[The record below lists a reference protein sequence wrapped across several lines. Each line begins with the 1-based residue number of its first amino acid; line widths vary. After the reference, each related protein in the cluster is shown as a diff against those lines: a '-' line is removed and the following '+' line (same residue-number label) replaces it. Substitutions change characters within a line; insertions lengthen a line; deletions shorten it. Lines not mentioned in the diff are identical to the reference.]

1 MRPILLLIA
10 LLGIAGCNGCS
21 QPRPKPLTGLALSGD
36 PSDLS
41 PQARGT
47 DKARDTG
54 HPLARFYRRL
64 AEIDGGSKTARAS
77 VLHFGDSHSASDS
90 YTGPL
95 REALVTRFGD
105 GGRGFLL
112 PGLPWK
118 GYAQRC
124 ADYEMSGGW
133 QRVRAAT
140 TDSSPPFG
148 MGAFRLDGGATGDT
162 VSRGPSRRCTLGT
175 DVDRV
180 RFHVLAQPGGG
191 SIDLFRGT
199 ELIGRRSTAADELGL
214 LTLTIELPTG
224 GSARLSAVG
233 DGPVSLLGSMG
244 ERDAAGIIYS
254 VAAFNGAQAS
264 QFLRGN
270 SGLVAAEV
278 AAAEPSLLVYAF
290 GTNEAW
296 GVAGQTDGIPQERRA
311 AAIERGAAGVTS
323 SLQKWLKLTRSS
335 APAADCL
342 VILPPDATRNPKQ
355 VRACL
360 EAATSPA
367 EVEMCNVSE
376 PAVAAVSAAFKA
388 MAEAEGCATWDI
400 AAAMGGTG
408 SMWEWMAAVPTRG
421 QADGVHLTGTG
432 YGLVG
437 ARLASDLLE
446 NFELWKRGES
456 FALPT
461 GRIEPAAQTVSGCMP
476 AMRLMFDAFDN
487 AALADAANSAAHLCL
502 ARSRN

>member
-1 MRPILLLIA
+1 VRPILLLIA

-36 PSDLS
+36 PGDLS
-41 PQARGT
+41 PQARAAA
-47 DKARDTG
+47 KPRDSG
-54 HPLARFYRRL
+54 HPLARFYQRL
-64 AEIDGGSKTARAS
+64 AEIDGGSKTAQAS

-90 YTGPL
+90 FTGPL
-95 REALVTRFGD
+95 RERLVTRFGD

-133 QRVRAAT
+133 QRVRAASA
-140 TDSSPPFG
+140 DSRPPFG
-148 MGAFRLDGGATGDT
+148 MGAFRLETGTAGDT
-162 VSRGPSRRCTLGT
+162 VSRGPSRRCSLGT

-180 RFHVLAQPGGG
+180 RFHALAQPGGG
-191 SIDLFRGT
+191 SVDLYRGN

-214 LTLTIELPTG
+214 LALTIDLPAG

-244 ERDAAGIIYS
+244 ERDASGISYS

-270 SGLVAAEV
+270 SALVAAEV
-278 AAAEPSLLVYAF
+278 AAAAPTLLVYAF

-296 GVAGQTDGIPQERRA
+296 GVAGQTDNLPAERRA
-311 AAIERGAAGVTS
+311 AAMERGAAGVTS
-323 SLQKWLKLTRSS
+323 SLQKWLRLTRSA
-335 APAADCL
+335 APDSDCL

-360 EAATSPA
+360 EAATTPA
-367 EVEMCNVSE
+367 EVETCNVSE
-376 PAVAAVSAAFKA
+376 PAVAAVSAAFTA
-388 MAEAEGCATWDI
+388 MSEAEGCATWDI

-421 QADGVHLTGTG
+421 QADGVHLTSAG
-432 YGLVG
+432 YALVG
-437 ARLASDLLE
+437 ARLAGDLLE

-476 AMRLMFDAFDN
+476 AMRLMFEAYDN
-487 AALADAANSAAHLCL
+487 TALADAANSAAHLCL

>member
-1 MRPILLLIA
+1 MRGLALLIA

-21 QPRPKPLTGLALSGD
+21 QPRPMPATGLALSGD
-36 PSDLS
+36 PNELS
-41 PQARGT
+41 AGRRATAVP
-47 DKARDTG
+47 RDTG
-54 HPLARFYRRL
+54 HPLARLYQRL
-64 AEIDGGSKTARAS
+64 AEIDGGSKTAQAAI
-77 VLHFGDSHSASDS
+77 LHFGDSHSASDS

-124 ADYEMSGGW
+124 ADYDMSGGW
-133 QRVRAAT
+133 QRVRAASA
-140 TDSSPPFG
+140 DSRPPFG
-148 MGAFRLDGGATGDT
+148 MGAFRLDGGAAEDT
-162 VSRGPSRRCTLGT
+162 VSRGPSRRCSSGT
-175 DVDRV
+175 DLDRV
-180 RFHVLAQPGGG
+180 HFHALAQPGGG
-191 SIDLFRGT
+191 SIDLYRGA
-199 ELIGRRSTAADELGL
+199 ELIGRRSTAADSLGL
-214 LTLTIELPTG
+214 LTLTIELPAG
-224 GSARLSAVG
+224 GSAQLSAVG

-244 ERDAAGIIYS
+244 ERDSAGISYS

-270 SGLVAAEV
+270 SAIVAAEV
-278 AAAEPSLLVYAF
+278 AAAAPSLLVYAF

-296 GVAGQTDGIPQERRA
+296 GVAGQTDGLPQERRA
-311 AAIERGAAGVTS
+311 AAMERGAAGVTA
-323 SLQKWLKLTRSS
+323 SLQKWLKLTRSA
-335 APAADCL
+335 APGADCL
-342 VILPPDATRNPKQ
+342 VILPPDATRNPKE

-367 EVEMCNVSE
+367 EVELCNLSE
-376 PAVAAVSAAFKA
+376 PAVAAVSAAFAA

-421 QADGVHLTGTG
+421 QADGVHLTSAG
-432 YGLVG
+432 YGLIG

-461 GRIEPAAQTVSGCMP
+461 GRIEPAAQSVSGCMP
-476 AMRLMFDAFDN
+476 AMRLMFEAFDN
-487 AALADAANSAAHLCL
+487 TALADAANSAAHLCL